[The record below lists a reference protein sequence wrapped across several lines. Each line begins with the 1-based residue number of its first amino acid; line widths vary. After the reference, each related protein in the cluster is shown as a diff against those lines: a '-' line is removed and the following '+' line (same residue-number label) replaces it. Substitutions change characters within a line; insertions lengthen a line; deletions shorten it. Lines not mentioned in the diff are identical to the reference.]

1 MKLIFDTKKVLGLHE
16 EFEDGK
22 LWLNISKDDK
32 LGKED
37 TELLFTSGEVKYR
50 ADGLLDHTELDQE
63 CISALYYLLKRDK
76 KVYLINNVVGSVLK
90 VKPETFDMKELEK
103 TLGHE
108 KDFSQPILADF
119 FDASVLFSEN
129 NSILEFEITKAGIET
144 KLKLA
149 RWKNKNIT

>member
-1 MKLIFDTKKVLGLHE
+1 MKLIFDTKEVLGLHE

-76 KVYLINNVVGSVLK
+76 KIYLINNVVGSVLNA
-90 VKPETFDMKELEK
+90 KPFDFNIQELEK
-103 TLGHE
+103 AIGST

-119 FDASVLFSEN
+119 FDSVMIFSDD
-129 NSILEFEITKAGIET
+129 NSKLEFEITKDGIET

-149 RWKNKNIT
+149 KWKNKNIT

>member
-1 MKLIFDTKKVLGLHE
+1 MKLIFDTREVLGLHQ

-37 TELLFTSGEVKYR
+37 TELLFTSGEVKYG

-76 KVYLINNVVGSVLK
+76 KIYLINNVVGSVLNAE
-90 VKPETFDMKELEK
+90 PFDFNIQELEK
-103 TLGHE
+103 ALGST

-119 FDASVLFSEN
+119 FEKKVLFSDD
-129 NSILEFEITKAGIET
+129 NSIIEFEITKAGIET